1 LLKHIL
7 ERDDAKGA
15 FMATDLQTKL
25 QELTALPSTEH
36 PFLSLYVDFRPDGT
50 GQRQALQTLE
60 QDFDLIAGQ
69 IKGRDGNLK
78 SFEADRQRIM
88 EYLNR
93 DAPKDAN
100 GLAIFACHAEG
111 IWETLPLQVAVETH
125 LVEDR
130 YPHIFNLARILD
142 DYETYAVVLAD
153 SQESRIFVISL
164 NEAEKAGETEADE
177 KIRRFEAGGWG
188 QMLFQRRTENV
199 IKAHTKEIADKLSR
213 IIKRHDVQHVIIA
226 GNDSVK
232 GLVLE
237 TLPQQ
242 VKDKLVDFINLD
254 IQSNIQS
261 IMEVIEPRMREVEHD
276 QEADDLDT
284 LEAQVN
290 TKGGHGVVGIGDTA
304 LALTKGQVMTLIM
317 HQGFNA
323 TGGECPNCGTI
334 RPGLR
339 STCPYDGAEMQ
350 QVNLREIFTARAVQQ
365 SATVQIV
372 EQSDYL
378 DQHEG
383 VGAILRYSDTPQAQ
397 EVNAGRHQ

>member
-1 LLKHIL
+1 
-7 ERDDAKGA
+7 
-15 FMATDLQTKL
+15 MATDLQAKL
-25 QELTALPSTEH
+25 QELTSLPNTEH
-36 PFLSLYVDFRPDGT
+36 PFLSVYVDYRPDGNA
-50 GQRQALQTLE
+50 QRQAIQMLE
-60 QDFDLIAGQ
+60 QDFDLIAEQ
-69 IKGRDGNLK
+69 VKGRDGNLK

-88 EYLNR
+88 DYVNQ

-100 GLAIFACHAEG
+100 GLAIFACDAEG
-111 IWETLPLQVAVETH
+111 IWEALPLQVPVETR

-164 NEAEKAGETEADE
+164 NEAEKAGETEASE
-177 KIRRFEAGGWG
+177 EIRRFDAGGWG

-199 IKAHTKEIADKLSR
+199 IKAHTKEIADKLNR
-213 IIKRHDVQHVIIA
+213 IIRRHDVQHVIIA

-232 GLVLE
+232 GIVMDS
-237 TLPQQ
+237 LPQQ
-242 VKDKLVDFINLD
+242 IKDKLVDFINLD

-261 IMEVIEPRMREVEHD
+261 IMEAIEPRMREVEHD

-290 TKGGHGVVGIGDTA
+290 TKGGHGVVGISDTA
-304 LALTKGQVMTLIM
+304 MALTKGQVMTLII

-323 TGGECPNCGTI
+323 PGGECPNCGTI
-334 RPGLR
+334 RAGLR
-339 STCPYDGAEMQ
+339 NNCPYDGAEMQ

-365 SATVQIV
+365 AATVQVV
-372 EQSDYL
+372 EESQYL

-397 EVNAGRHQ
+397 EVNAGRHQPG

>member
-1 LLKHIL
+1 
-7 ERDDAKGA
+7 
-15 FMATDLQTKL
+15 MATDLQAKL
-25 QELTALPSTEH
+25 QELTALPNTEN
-36 PFLSLYVDFRPDGT
+36 PLLSVYVDYRPDGN
-50 GQRQALQTLE
+50 GQRQAIQMLE
-60 QDFDLIAGQ
+60 QDFDIVADQ
-69 IKGRDGNLK
+69 VKGRGGNLK

-88 EYLNR
+88 DYVNR
-93 DAPKDAN
+93 EAPKDAN
-100 GLAIFACHAEG
+100 GLAIFACDAEG
-111 IWETLPLQVAVETH
+111 LWEVMPLQVPVETR

-142 DYETYAVVLAD
+142 EYETYAVVLAD

-177 KIRRFEAGGWG
+177 EIRRFDAGGWG

-199 IKAHTKEIADKLSR
+199 IKAHTKEIADKLNR
-213 IIKRHDVQHVIIA
+213 IMRRHDVQHVIIA

-232 GLVLE
+232 GLVMAS
-237 TLPQQ
+237 LPQQ
-242 VKDKLVDFINLD
+242 IKDKLVDFINLD
-254 IQSNIQS
+254 IQSNMQA
-261 IMEVIEPRMREVEHD
+261 IMEAIEPRMREVEQD
-276 QEADDLDT
+276 QEADDLET

-290 TKGGHGVVGIGDTA
+290 TRGGHGVVGIGDTA
-304 LALTKGQVMTLIM
+304 MALTKGQVMTLII

-339 STCPYDGAEMQ
+339 NNCPYDGAEMQ

-365 SATVQIV
+365 AATVQVV
-372 EQSDYL
+372 EASDYL

-397 EVNAGRHQ
+397 EVNASPHQPG

>member
-1 LLKHIL
+1 
-7 ERDDAKGA
+7 
-15 FMATDLQTKL
+15 MATDLQAKL
-25 QELTALPSTEH
+25 QELTALPNTEH
-36 PFLSLYVDFRPDGT
+36 PLLSVYVDYRPDGA
-50 GQRQALQTLE
+50 GQRQAIQMLE
-60 QDFDLIAGQ
+60 QDFDIIADQ
-69 IKGRDGNLK
+69 VKGRGGNLK

-88 EYLNR
+88 DYVNR

-100 GLAIFACHAEG
+100 GLAIFACDAEG
-111 IWETLPLQVAVETH
+111 LWEAMPLQVPIETR

-177 KIRRFEAGGWG
+177 EIRRFDAGGWG

-199 IKAHTKEIADKLSR
+199 IKAHTKEIADKLNR
-213 IIKRHDVQHVIIA
+213 IMKRHDVQHVIIA
-226 GNDSVK
+226 GNDSLK
-232 GLVLE
+232 GIIMG

-242 VKDKLVDFINLD
+242 IKDKLVDYINLD
-254 IQSNIQS
+254 IQSNMQS
-261 IMEVIEPRMREVEHD
+261 IMEAIEPRMREVEQD

-290 TKGGHGVVGIGDTA
+290 TKGGHGVIGIGDTA
-304 LALTKGQVMTLIM
+304 MALTKGQVMTMII

-323 TGGECPNCGTI
+323 LGGECPNCGTI
-334 RPGLR
+334 RAGLR
-339 STCPYDGAEMQ
+339 NNCPYDGAEMQ

-365 SATVQIV
+365 AATVQVV
-372 EQSDYL
+372 EASDYL

-383 VGAILRYSDTPQAQ
+383 VGAILRYSDKPQTQ
-397 EVNAGRHQ
+397 EVNAGRHQPG